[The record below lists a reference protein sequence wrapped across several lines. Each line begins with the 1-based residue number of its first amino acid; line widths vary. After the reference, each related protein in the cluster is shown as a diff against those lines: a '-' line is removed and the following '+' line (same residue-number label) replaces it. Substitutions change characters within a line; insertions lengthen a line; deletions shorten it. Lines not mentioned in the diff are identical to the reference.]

1 MNTLSKL
8 GGFVATAAL
17 LTTLATAAR
26 ADDRASP
33 SPDLATPGSHS
44 VAVVLHAD
52 APGATIERRASVR
65 SFSGLPIEE
74 ASIAGVATWVA
85 ECTAPCETRL
95 DTKYTY
101 RVAGDGLVPSG
112 SFTLPPEG
120 PVVVDAEV
128 GSATGRL
135 GGLGIGALG
144 AGGLVLGV
152 AALAVTPIL
161 AEDNVGTPEVRTGVL
176 AGGIAVTALGA
187 LAFSAGV
194 WLWSHNDTTIHSHQP
209 RGFEF

>member
-1 MNTLSKL
+1 MKHFLKS
-8 GGFVATAAL
+8 GGFITAAAL
-17 LTTLATAAR
+17 ITTLATPAF
-26 ADDRASP
+26 ADDGVAIPQDIAAP
-33 SPDLATPGSHS
+33 SPHS
-44 VAVVLHAD
+44 VVVVLHAD

-65 SFSGLPIEE
+65 SLSGLPIEE

-85 ECTAPCETRL
+85 ECTAPCETKL

-112 SFTLPPEG
+112 SFTLPQQG
-120 PVVVDAEV
+120 PVVMDAEV

-161 AEDNVGTPEVRTGVL
+161 AEDHVGSPEVRTGVL

-187 LAFSAGV
+187 LAFGAGL
-194 WLWSHNDTTIHSHQP
+194 WLWAHNETTVHSPQL